1 MWICSWL
8 FSGGTSVLWWLYI
21 DYRMTMNETMIKD
34 LRETEEPNGGM
45 KTPKDHA
52 QGLLIYAVSATV
64 FTVSPQRDGKWN
76 MKEIRLVFL
85 LFHAA
90 NFHISAPAG
99 NFVASDVVYEEEGG
113 SDHRPVPRG
122 GKSVYPPAAVGTA
135 ALLHVSRSFSV
146 LDLLDH
152 GPPLPRHHWWDE
164 DSCGFKKKNFF
175 HQIHPIIFFQIVF
188 VPELLIK
195 VCFQCMEKNSIHLV

>member
-1 MWICSWL
+1 
-8 FSGGTSVLWWLYI
+8 
-21 DYRMTMNETMIKD
+21 MIKD
-34 LRETEEPNGGM
+34 LREAEEPNGGM

-76 MKEIRLVFL
+76 MNEIRLVFL

-99 NFVASDVVYEEEGG
+99 NFVASDVVYEEESG

-135 ALLHVSRSFSV
+135 ALLHVPRSFSV

-164 DSCGFKKKNFF
+164 DSCGFKKKELLSSDTSHNFF
-175 HQIHPIIFFQIVF
+175 FKLYLFQNCWSKSAFNVWRKTAFSLFNFFILF
-188 VPELLIK
+188 L
-195 VCFQCMEKNSIHLV
+195 